1 MSRVEW
7 LFYHLCR
14 LILAL
19 VFVYAGAVKIQ
30 DVVAFAGHVAAYQIL
45 PYAMNYL
52 VAATLP
58 YVEFLAGVL
67 LLLNVRFRPALVAI
81 GGMTLVFI
89 AALVSVLLRGLDIDC
104 GCFDPA
110 GGEEESVMKELKTI
124 LVTTDFSPPSESAFY
139 HALAIAVAG
148 ATALP
153 SRVHVAAASAEDTW
167 R

>member
-67 LLLNVRFRPALVAI
+67 LLLNVRVRPALVAI
-81 GGMTLVFI
+81 GGMTLVFMV
-89 AALVSVLLRGLDIDC
+89 ALVSVLLRGLDIDC

-110 GGEEESVMKELKTI
+110 GGEDVSAGIALLRDVGLMVMVGLTWALRSRLTTRSAKCETRVEEGLK
-124 LVTTDFSPPSESAFY
+124 A
-139 HALAIAVAG
+139 
-148 ATALP
+148 
-153 SRVHVAAASAEDTW
+153 R
-167 R
+167 

>member
-1 MSRVEW
+1 MNRVAW

-14 LILAL
+14 LTLAL

-30 DVVAFAGHVAAYQIL
+30 DIVAFAGHVAAYQIL

-67 LLLNVRFRPALVAI
+67 LLLNVRVRPALVAI
-81 GGMTLVFI
+81 AGMTSVFMV
-89 AALVSVLLRGLDIDC
+89 ALVSVLWRGLDIDC

-110 GGEEESVMKELKTI
+110 GGQDVSAGMALLRDVGLMALVALTWLLRSRLTAGNVRREARDGKT
-124 LVTTDFSPPSESAFY
+124 F
-139 HALAIAVAG
+139 
-148 ATALP
+148 
-153 SRVHVAAASAEDTW
+153 
-167 R
+167 

>member
-67 LLLNVRFRPALVAI
+67 LLLNVRVRPALVAI
-81 GGMTLVFI
+81 GGMTLVSMV
-89 AALVSVLLRGLDIDC
+89 ALVSVLLRGLDIDC

-110 GGEEESVMKELKTI
+110 GGEDVSAGIALLRDVGLMVMVGLTWALRSRLTTRSAKCETRVEEGLK
-124 LVTTDFSPPSESAFY
+124 A
-139 HALAIAVAG
+139 
-148 ATALP
+148 
-153 SRVHVAAASAEDTW
+153 R
-167 R
+167 

>member
-67 LLLNVRFRPALVAI
+67 LLLNVRVRPALVAI
-81 GGMTLVFI
+81 GGMTLVFMV
-89 AALVSVLLRGLDIDC
+89 ALVSVLLRGLDIDC

-110 GGEEESVMKELKTI
+110 GGEDVSAGIALLRDVGLMVLVGLTWALRSRLTTRSAKCETRVEEGLK
-124 LVTTDFSPPSESAFY
+124 A
-139 HALAIAVAG
+139 
-148 ATALP
+148 
-153 SRVHVAAASAEDTW
+153 R
-167 R
+167 